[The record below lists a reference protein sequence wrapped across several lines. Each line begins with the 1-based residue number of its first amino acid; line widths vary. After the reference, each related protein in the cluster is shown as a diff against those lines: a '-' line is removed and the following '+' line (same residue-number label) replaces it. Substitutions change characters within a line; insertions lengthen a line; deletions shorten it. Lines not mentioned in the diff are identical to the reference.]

1 MTARGRVG
9 LECPRRPRAA
19 GPGGRAVSAG
29 EMAAHRVTG
38 PGGFRGPQ
46 RMSIQT
52 RTIEY
57 THDGV
62 TFEGLLAWDDAL
74 TGPRPGVAVAHAWA
88 GRSAFEDGKAR
99 ALAERGYV
107 GFAMDV
113 YGKGRRGRTREENAA
128 LMTPLVQDRALLQA
142 RLGAALQALAAQ
154 PEVDAQRLA
163 AIGFCFGGLS
173 VLDMAR
179 CGLPLKGVVS
189 FHGLF
194 TPPGNTAGRRID
206 AKVLALHGWDDPMA
220 KPEAVLAFAQE
231 MSAAGADWQLHAYG
245 GTMHAF
251 TNPEAND
258 PDFGAV
264 YSARADARSWRAM
277 HDFLAEVLA

>member
-1 MTARGRVG
+1 MT
-9 LECPRRPRAA
+9 
-19 GPGGRAVSAG
+19 
-29 EMAAHRVTG
+29 
-38 PGGFRGPQ
+38 
-46 RMSIQT
+46 IQT
-52 RTIEY
+52 RLIDY
-57 THDGV
+57 QHDGQ
-62 TFEGLLAWDDAL
+62 TFEGLLAWDDAHA
-74 TGPRPGVAVAHAWA
+74 GARPAVAVAHAWA
-88 GRSAFEDGKAR
+88 GRTVFEDDKAR
-99 ALAERGYV
+99 ALAALGYV

-113 YGKGRRGRTREENAA
+113 YGKGRRGRSREENAA

-142 RLGAALQALAAQ
+142 RLGAALQALTAQ
-154 PEVDAQRLA
+154 PEVDASRVA

-179 CGLPLKGVVS
+179 CGLPLRGVVS

-194 TPPGNTAGRRID
+194 TPPGNTAGRRIQ

-220 KPEAVLAFAQE
+220 KPDAVLAWAQE

-258 PDFGAV
+258 PGFGTV
-264 YSARADARSWRAM
+264 YDARADARSWVAMRA
-277 HDFLAEVLA
+277 FLAEVLA

>member
-1 MTARGRVG
+1 MT
-9 LECPRRPRAA
+9 
-19 GPGGRAVSAG
+19 
-29 EMAAHRVTG
+29 
-38 PGGFRGPQ
+38 
-46 RMSIQT
+46 IQT

-57 THDGV
+57 IHGGDV
-62 TFEGLLAWDDAL
+62 FEGLLAWDDGQL
-74 TGPRPGVAVAHAWA
+74 GPRPAVAVAHAWA

-99 ALAERGYV
+99 ALAELGYV

-113 YGKGRRGRTREENAA
+113 YGKGRRGRTKEENAA
-128 LMTPLVQDRALLQA
+128 LMTPLVQDRPLLQA
-142 RLGAALQALAAQ
+142 RLGAALQTLAAQ
-154 PEVDAQRLA
+154 PEVDPQRLA

-179 CGLPLKGVVS
+179 CGLPLRGVVS

-194 TPPGNTAGRRID
+194 TPPGNTAGRAIS

-220 KPEAVLAFAQE
+220 TPEAVLAFARE
-231 MSAAGADWQLHAYG
+231 MTQAGADWQLHAYG

-258 PDFGAV
+258 PGFGTV
-264 YSARADARSWRAM
+264 YSARADARSWQAM
-277 HDFLAEVLA
+277 RQFLAEVLA